1 MDKQAELT
9 EEQAQMLN
17 EVYLPAFLEK
27 CAERGVEITSDE
39 DLHDLLNISANVK
52 MLKEGSKRSVIK
64 EASAALLKSTGMD
77 KVEEQ
82 EKRAEAIRKSA
93 EKFSQNGKIRELLTK
108 RIAQAAEAQKE

>member
-1 MDKQAELT
+1 MEKQAELN
-9 EEQAQMLN
+9 EEQAQMLS

-64 EASAALLKSTGMD
+64 EASAALMKSTGMD
-77 KVEEQ
+77 QVEAQ
-82 EKRAEAIRKSA
+82 EKQAENLQKSA
-93 EKFSQNGKIRELLTK
+93 AKFSQNSKIREMLAA
-108 RIAQAAEAQKE
+108 RITQAAQA

>member
-1 MDKQAELT
+1 MEKQAELN
-9 EEQAQMLN
+9 EEQAQMLS

-64 EASAALLKSTGMD
+64 EASAALMKSTGMD
-77 KVEEQ
+77 KVEAQ
-82 EKRAEAIRKSA
+82 EKQAENLQKSA
-93 EKFSQNGKIRELLTK
+93 AKFSQNSKIREMLAA
-108 RIAQAAEAQKE
+108 RITQAAQA